1 MFWAR
6 SEALRPVIDLR
17 LGWDD
22 YPQEPVSADGTIL
35 HTLERLLP
43 LAARHAGYRFA
54 TTNVRGVTW

>member
-35 HTLERLLP
+35 HTLERFTPAIDSLQQMFE
-43 LAARHAGYRFA
+43 A
-54 TTNVRGVTW
+54 